1 MRTSHFNARFAPVR
15 IAFPLTAIHYSPW
28 NVDTPLFCKADRFF
42 SPFSTWTVQ
51 NSLDNAGV
59 PLLPCK
65 VFCYRWLIQQLDIT
79 IAMVRTVLTSG
90 QPFSQVYSKGRALEC
105 AFVMLNSMGM
115 YCHAYRKYTG
125 SLRNTDA
132 SIIRTHSGGPMVSP
146 IEGFHCNI
154 CLCTHVQYMSRWV
167 CTSCLTR
174 VYGWCGCCVQST
186 HTILFLSV
194 ALLPIHE
201 YWDIQHSLSVVT
213 VLFWVRTLSGALHT
227 ASICQWLGD

>member
-1 MRTSHFNARFAPVR
+1 MKLHEGRWRF
-15 IAFPLTAIHYSPW
+15 IKQLHPLTHA
-28 NVDTPLFCKADRFF
+28 
-42 SPFSTWTVQ
+42 Q
-51 NSLDNAGV
+51 
-59 PLLPCK
+59 
-65 VFCYRWLIQQLDIT
+65 
-79 IAMVRTVLTSG
+79 
-90 QPFSQVYSKGRALEC
+90 
-105 AFVMLNSMGM
+105 FVSLNSAQRLSPKKGPKKGASDKNS
-115 YCHAYRKYTG
+115 HTG